1 MGITMKRLKV
11 IVAFLL
17 AVFIFSSCAEKLSPE
32 ALVREAVK
40 EAAEMV
46 RAKDLKGFMR
56 LVSRD
61 YKDVRGTDYDG
72 VKGIVFYEFMRPGA
86 LKVFFRDVEVEVEGT
101 SAVVRSRAFLVRGK
115 ETASIAD
122 VIPEDADG
130 YSFTV
135 TYRLEEGEWMAF
147 SAEWESV
154 GVLGLI

>member
-1 MGITMKRLKV
+1 MKRLKV
-11 IVAFLL
+11 IPALLL
-17 AVFIFSSCAEKLSPE
+17 ALLIFSSCADKLSPE

-40 EAAEMV
+40 EAALMV

-61 YKDVRGTDYDG
+61 YRDERGTDYNG

-86 LKVFFRDVEVEVEGT
+86 LKVFFRDVEVEVEGNR
-101 SAVVRSRAFLVRGK
+101 AVVKSRAFLVRGK
-115 ETASIAD
+115 DPVSIAD

-130 YSFTV
+130 FSFTV
-135 TYRLEEGEWMAF
+135 EYRLEDGEWMAF

>member
-1 MGITMKRLKV
+1 MGMMKRLRV
-11 IVAFLL
+11 ITALLL
-17 AVFIFSSCAEKLSPE
+17 ALLLLSSCAEKLSPE
-32 ALVREAVK
+32 ARVREAVK

-61 YKDVRGTDYDG
+61 YSDARGTDYDG
-72 VKGIVFYEFMRPGA
+72 VKGILFYEFMKPGA
-86 LKVFFRDVEVEVEGT
+86 LRVFFRDVEVEVEGNR
-101 SAVVRSRAFLVRGK
+101 AVVKSRAFLVRGK
-115 ETASIAD
+115 DPKSITD
-122 VIPEDADG
+122 VIPADADG

-135 TYRLEEGEWMAF
+135 VYRLEDGEWMAF